1 MNELLQD
8 ITYRDYLNLHKYVL
22 AAYILFGTFILKL
35 LLGQKKRFIRN
46 DRNILITYII
56 FLILFAGTRAKNIG
70 VDTGNYYAYFFLPAS
85 RLDGFFAIFYRLNTD
100 FLFEIIIALT
110 VWTDNYNATLIVI
123 AVILNITLYFFV
135 RKFTNFGK
143 EGSSLLLFLT
153 LASSFSFM
161 NLEVNIMR
169 NALALGFIL
178 LSLPYVL
185 EGKYKKS
192 ILLLVTAFLFHR
204 TSIILIFVILAV
216 LAARK
221 VPVKYFI
228 ILYFLAILVSIAG
241 FGFHSISFLESIGSD
256 DLKSLSYSGDTNY
269 NIGFRLDFV
278 TYNTFFLVLFLH
290 FLNKD
295 SVKNIFLLKYY
306 ILTSIIFFFNFY
318 IPFSDRFGLF
328 SWLIIPLLLYN
339 IVNESYPEKKVF
351 ISTVV
356 VISFFIIND
365 IILFP

>member
-1 MNELLQD
+1 
-8 ITYRDYLNLHKYVL
+8 V
-22 AAYILFGTFILKL
+22 
-35 LLGQKKRFIRN
+35 
-46 DRNILITYII
+46 
-56 FLILFAGTRAKNIG
+56 
-70 VDTGNYYAYFFLPAS
+70 
-85 RLDGFFAIFYRLNTD
+85 
-100 FLFEIIIALT
+100 
-110 VWTDNYNATLIVI
+110 
-123 AVILNITLYFFV
+123 
-135 RKFTNFGK
+135 
-143 EGSSLLLFLT
+143 
-153 LASSFSFM
+153 
-161 NLEVNIMR
+161 
-169 NALALGFIL
+169 
-178 LSLPYVL
+178 
-185 EGKYKKS
+185 KYKKS